1 MNTKITMPPLVREDE
16 FDPSGIEFI
25 SSLILAFQS
34 SKIKSCDPHFKSMI
48 KNEILNRFKEDNIT
62 FKIYPTKD
70 GRFKLRQPFQMC
82 RKHQL
87 DLLIELFRYY
97 YGRDPDHDMTVES
110 IFQEWIED
118 FKASY
123 VDTGHRSTLT
133 YERYKTDWNRFF
145 AGSPIAKTDICKL
158 KASAVKAYY
167 AKICANAGITR
178 RSLNNAKTILNRIF
192 DYAVDRDYINFNVAR
207 SVRTSDLLC
216 KEEDNEELVY
226 SDEER
231 NKVMLQAQKED
242 DVFARAIFLM
252 FSLCVRIGELRSLK
266 WSDIDFDSRTVYI
279 HSQIVRQ
286 KDNDGHEH
294 FTYVNRTKGKKKEAN
309 RKQPLSDDAIKLLRK
324 QRADNPFGE
333 YIFLYKGKPLV
344 SNTINH
350 HLMRICERVQV
361 PYMSSHKI
369 RFWSVV
375 NMSKVLNP
383 AEVQHLAG
391 HLDPATTD
399 HYRKRVSKVKDV
411 DQDTWNSMYMLA
423 K

>member
-1 MNTKITMPPLVREDE
+1 MIKYTDE
-16 FDPSGIEFI
+16 YSNIGFI
-25 SSLILAFQS
+25 SALILTLQS
-34 SKIKSCDPHFKSMI
+34 SKIKSCDPHLRNMT
-48 KNEILNRFKEDNIT
+48 KNEIIKLFKEDNIS

-97 YGRDPDHDMTVES
+97 YGRDPDHDMSVES
-110 IFQEWIED
+110 IFKEWIED
-118 FKASY
+118 FKDSY

-133 YERYKTDWNRFF
+133 HERYLSDWNRFF
-145 AGSPIAKTDICKL
+145 AGSKLAKTDITML
-158 KASAVKAYY
+158 RASTIKAFY
-167 AKICANAGITR
+167 AGICTKEHLTR
-178 RSLNNAKTILNRIF
+178 RGLNNAKTILNRIF
-192 DYAVDRDYINFNVAR
+192 DYAIDHDYVSLNVAR
-207 SVRTSDLLC
+207 SVRTTDLIC
-216 KEEDNEELVY
+216 KEEDNEDLVY

-231 NKVMLQAQKED
+231 GRIMNQALIED

-266 WSDIDFDSRTVYI
+266 WSDIDLEAKTVSI

-286 KDNDGHEH
+286 KDDKGHEY
-294 FTYVNRTKGKKKEAN
+294 FEYVNRTKGKKREAN
-309 RKQPLSDDAIKLLRK
+309 RVQPLSDDAIIMLRR
-324 QRADNPFGE
+324 QRIDNPFGE
-333 YIFLYKGKPLV
+333 YVFLFRDKPLV

-350 HLMRICERVQV
+350 HLMRICERVNV

-399 HYRKRVSKVKDV
+399 HYRRRVSRLEDV
-411 DQDTWNSMYMLA
+411 DQDTWNKMYMLA